1 MEKAK
6 KFICGCL
13 NSAECQEGVIY
24 FGIGDGEGED
34 PKYKRGEVHGLDL
47 ESSMDDIGKAFQA
60 VLDDHLRSDD
70 GQMQKGGEQQCVR
83 LEFVPV
89 TQNESHTNL
98 YVIEIEVSRDW
109 HVCKDKTY
117 YSKKWTEKR
126 SQKGE
131 QQSPLKK
138 ALSDFYKVHKDEYED
153 VVVRTNGASRSIKPH
168 EVQKQVK
175 QPLTATY
182 KEWKRKNKAGKYF
195 NVESSFCDFKHW
207 NGFAGLEY
215 LPNIFRIPYM
225 GT

>member
-70 GQMQKGGEQQCVR
+70 GQMQKGGEQQSVR

-89 TQNESHTNL
+89 TQNKSCTNL
-98 YVIEIEVSRDW
+98 YVIEIEVARDW
-109 HVCKDKTY
+109 HVCKDKIY
-117 YSKKWTEKR
+117 YSKSWAEKR
-126 SQKGE
+126 GQKCE
-131 QQSPLKK
+131 QGSPTINCK
-138 ALSDFYKVHKDEYED
+138 ALSDFYKVHKDEYDD
-153 VVVRTNGASRSIKPH
+153 VVVRTNGASRSIKSH
-168 EVQKQVK
+168 EVQKHVR
-175 QPLTATY
+175 QPLSATY
-182 KEWKRKNKAGKYF
+182 KEWKRKNKAGK
-195 NVESSFCDFKHW
+195 
-207 NGFAGLEY
+207 
-215 LPNIFRIPYM
+215 
-225 GT
+225 

>member
-24 FGIGDGEGED
+24 FGIGDGDGVNT
-34 PKYKRGEVHGLDL
+34 KYKRGEVHGLDL

-89 TQNESHTNL
+89 TQNESLTNL
-98 YVIEIEVSRDW
+98 YVVEIEVSRDW
-109 HVCKDKTY
+109 HFCKDKMY
-117 YSKKWTEKR
+117 YSKSWTEKR
-126 SQKGE
+126 SQKCE
-131 QQSPLKK
+131 QGSPTKR
-138 ALSDFYKVHKDEYED
+138 ALGDFYKVLKDGYDD

-168 EVQKQVK
+168 EVQKHVK
-175 QPLTATY
+175 QPLTAKY
-182 KEWKRKNKAGKYF
+182 KEWKRKNKAGKHF
-195 NVESSFCDFKHW
+195 NVQSSFYDW
-207 NGFAGLEY
+207 DLEV
-215 LPNIFRIPYM
+215 LCAWQKV
-225 GT
+225 